1 MKRMRLFLAGGIL
14 WLCLQG
20 AVFAESVEIQIA
32 DVPPEAEAVQLLF
45 SEEEA
50 AACVHQG
57 AYWNAHSVPDE
68 TEISGLSI
76 HWGEGYVTKIPR
88 SVLVFGAEEQEPV
101 QRLFVPKT
109 LQLVTCTV
117 HHRYFLQTEN
127 EKLPEGEV
135 LETLGTY
142 VGASASDV
150 VVRRLEYADNVY
162 TGGELRA
169 DEEIETATVIT
180 LDYVRTLNA
189 LTPVTPAPSA
199 SEPTPEPLPEE
210 APPEPS
216 PSSAPPSISAE
227 EPQGS
232 VSFNSAQS
240 DVQSEPPYRTPRP
253 APATESGEESD
264 PGTGDTQVLTGYWV
278 AAAFAAALL
287 AGLWM
292 LRQRKKRFAGEN
304 TENPA
309 QKTDDAENKE
319 N

>member
-1 MKRMRLFLAGGIL
+1 M
-14 WLCLQG
+14 
-20 AVFAESVEIQIA
+20 
-32 DVPPEAEAVQLLF
+32 
-45 SEEEA
+45 
-50 AACVHQG
+50 HQG
-57 AYWNAHSVPDE
+57 AYWNAQSVPDE

-180 LDYVRTLNA
+180 LDYIRTLNA

-199 SEPTPEPLPEE
+199 SEPTPEPLPGRST
-210 APPEPS
+210 A
-216 PSSAPPSISAE
+216 
-227 EPQGS
+227 
-232 VSFNSAQS
+232 
-240 DVQSEPPYRTPRP
+240 
-253 APATESGEESD
+253 
-264 PGTGDTQVLTGYWV
+264 GTGAVQC
-278 AAAFAAALL
+278 AAFHFGRRTARERFFQFGAVGCAIGASVPNAASGACYRIGGRIGSRDRGHAGSDRLSGLQRLL
-287 AGLWM
+287 RRRC
-292 LRQRKKRFAGEN
+292 LRGCGCFARERKGSLGKTQKIQRKKQMTQR
-304 TENPA
+304 T
-309 QKTDDAENKE
+309 KKIRSTDRKYT
-319 N
+319 